1 MTPRTALDPSRPE
14 GLAGAPAV
22 ELPGTG
28 GLVVAG
34 AIGYFECRTRSMS
47 AEGDHIL
54 VIGEVT
60 GCDVLDDRPPLL
72 FVGGGMHRVGPRLDL

>member
-1 MTPRTALDPSRPE
+1 
-14 GLAGAPAV
+14 
-22 ELPGTG
+22 
-28 GLVVAG
+28 
-34 AIGYFECRTRSMS
+34 MS
-47 AEGDHIL
+47 AEGDHLL